1 MRKAF
6 EDVYV
11 YELGAYE
18 DVYAYELWRGW
29 GRYGRLYPRYSA
41 IAYEDVY
48 AYDLGAL
55 TRMRMCMR

>member
-6 EDVYV
+6 EDVYA

-29 GRYGRLYPRYSA
+29 GRYGRLYPEVLRYTLS
-41 IAYEDVY
+41 EPE
-48 AYDLGAL
+48 
-55 TRMRMCMR
+55 